1 MLFQKISVVS
11 QILNCNQNFIRL
23 GRYFAYNKL
32 YSIVIFTLTLWV
44 SITQNIYAFESREL
58 TTYQNMASIKNT
70 LKDSYIIRIDR
81 FPDSAISTFERVKK
95 ILGQHYV
102 VKASDPYYIKQDINS
117 MAKYYSQFPD
127 VVSLLLSIKDKNW
140 SLVYSDKNWTT
151 SVEGSRLSIEHAIVS
166 FNTRSASKLKFNNSC
181 NNNPVCIASP
191 ADALLH
197 ELLHV
202 KSMFL
207 DSNEFIAQGGM
218 NQHRYPV
225 QHEHAILQ
233 EEKILY
239 RSMTKLD
246 NTKRPYRNEHQ
257 GKAISAQCVICID

>member
-1 MLFQKISVVS
+1 MLFQKIPVVS
-11 QILNCNQNFIRL
+11 QVINCNLNFI
-23 GRYFAYNKL
+23 GFCRYLTYNKL
-32 YSIVIFTLTLWV
+32 YFIVNLTLSLFI
-44 SITQNIYAFESREL
+44 SISQNTYAFESREF
-58 TTYQNMASIKNT
+58 TRYQNMASITNT
-70 LKDSYIIRIDR
+70 LKDSYINRIDR
-81 FPDSAISTFERVKK
+81 LPNNTTSVFETVKK
-95 ILGQHYV
+95 ILSQHYLV
-102 VKASDPYYIKQDINS
+102 RASDPHYIKQDINS
-117 MAKYYSQFPD
+117 MANYYSQFPD
-127 VVSLLLSIKDKNW
+127 VISLLLSIKDKSW
-140 SLVYSDKNWTT
+140 LLVYTDKNWTT
-151 SVEGSRLSIEHAIVS
+151 SVEGSRLNIEHAIVS

-225 QHEHAILQ
+225 QHEHTILQ
-233 EEKILY
+233 EERVLY